1 MYYSF
6 IGKLLKENNLDV
18 EDDISDDLHKEAL
31 TLAKKHILK
40 YFGKLDI
47 LLGDL
52 QRHTRG
58 EKDLPISGMIDMIAP
73 SYVVNYKDG
82 RYRSVSGES
91 YIMLVK
97 YGQEDDLEIET
108 ILPYGNSN
116 IKDSSHYTD
125 QMEMYV
131 DKKLK
136 RMTLDKTKIF
146 NEAVRIYNPN

>member
-6 IGKLLKENNLDV
+6 IGKILKENNLEV

-31 TLAKKHILK
+31 TQAKKYILK

-58 EKDLPISGMIDMIAP
+58 EKDLPVSGMIDMIAP
-73 SYVVNYKDG
+73 SYVVDYKDG
-82 RYRSVSGES
+82 RLRSVSGES

-97 YGQEDDLEIET
+97 YGKDDLEIET

-116 IKDSSHYTD
+116 NKDSSHYTD

-136 RMTLDKTKIF
+136 SMTLDKKKIF
-146 NEAVRIYNPN
+146 EEAVRIYNPN